1 MRLPFTPEEFMQ
13 IFRDYNT
20 AVFPMQ
26 IIFYLLAI
34 TVLYYLVRK
43 NQQSD
48 KAISIILSFFWLWM
62 GIVYH
67 IIYFT
72 TINKAAYIFGTGFII
87 QGLIFL
93 WIGIYQK
100 TLNFSFQKNFSGIIG
115 LSSHCICPIDISI
128 YRLFSW
134 SYLSCIIN
142 IWVAMS
148 NNYL

>member
-100 TLNFSFQKNFSGIIG
+100 TLNFSFQKNFRGIIG
-115 LSSHCICPIDISI
+115 LVLIVFALLI
-128 YRLFSW
+128 YPFTG
-134 SYLSCIIN
+134 YLAGHIYPAS
-142 IWVAMS
+142 
-148 NNYL
+148 